1 VLAVAGLSSLAL
13 AQPVYDVL
21 RRAPEFFAIRDLY
34 LADLLVLLA
43 VVAVAPTLLLS
54 APAALFRLSR
64 PSWLRPAIAAP
75 IGLLS
80 AVIALQAVARLPAAA
95 AITAALFVGGGVVWA
110 YLRLRSVRTFALLLS
125 VAAIIVPAVLALDRE
140 VRRSMPDPGRTAS
153 ANLTDT
159 GARAPI
165 VLVVFDEWSLTS
177 ILDSEGQ
184 IDRKRL
190 PNLARLADQATWY
203 PNATAASD
211 ASELALPAMLTGS
224 RAAPELLPT
233 LSEHPVNLFTLLA
246 PSHDIYALEPVARLC
261 PPGSNLLAERRPG
274 FRQRFA
280 LLISDLSI
288 VWLSRTLPGG
298 WRARLPTVERTW
310 SGFGRDH
317 PAARRE
323 PRASEP
329 ARRALFNVMN
339 SDRAADFR
347 RLVASIG
354 SSSDR
359 PSLHFAHSLLPH
371 TPWEY
376 LPSGRTYH
384 SNRGRIEGLERQG
397 WTADPWPVLHAR
409 KRYLL
414 QVEFVDRLIGE
425 LTSRLK
431 SVGLFDASL
440 IAIAA
445 DHGISFRPGESHRS
459 PVPPSSSPDQL
470 LDVATVPL
478 VIKAPFQNKAHVEE
492 TPTSLVDLAPRLL
505 ELAGAEPD
513 KGRRPHPPV
522 MVTKYVGN
530 LEIPGD
536 RRSWRLKEA
545 LEQANLLGG
554 SSDVGTIGV
563 RPDLHG
569 LNTAGMTITLPGDIE
584 IRLEGADLWDN
595 VDLDHAELP
604 ARVAGV
610 LTGPESLPD
619 RTAAITVNG
628 VVAATVRPWR
638 DIDGATRLAALL
650 PERLLRPGF
659 NQIEVFLTANDASRR
674 LEWVRR
680 PAGFVYELTRSEQGP
695 GSALLKRPRSGLDA
709 DVVSIPI
716 LRRDDAQI
724 VGFLE
729 DGHRA
734 DAPLSG
740 WATDLSESGSTGLE
754 IVAFLG
760 GRQYWAGVT
769 NVERQSVANRYGQG
783 HLHSGFSRKAQ
794 PRSRGDAKADAAT
807 LKAIRR
813 EGLVAYAVSVS
824 GTASRL
830 RFYYAPLEGE
840 NDEEVLPVS
849 DGRRLPVRH
858 TGGRF
863 EGAVDVVSKPGKRTL
878 IEGWAADLERG
889 ERPRQIVVYRDG
901 EFLVALGANRQR
913 ADVAEHHRDPRLLRT
928 GFRAAVPDAPEPAA
942 FTGRHRVFALMLAG
956 TAVELPVLEA
966 AIASSHEPA
975 S

>member
-1 VLAVAGLSSLAL
+1 
-13 AQPVYDVL
+13 
-21 RRAPEFFAIRDLY
+21 
-34 LADLLVLLA
+34 
-43 VVAVAPTLLLS
+43 
-54 APAALFRLSR
+54 
-64 PSWLRPAIAAP
+64 
-75 IGLLS
+75 
-80 AVIALQAVARLPAAA
+80 
-95 AITAALFVGGGVVWA
+95 
-110 YLRLRSVRTFALLLS
+110 
-125 VAAIIVPAVLALDRE
+125 
-140 VRRSMPDPGRTAS
+140 
-153 ANLTDT
+153 
-159 GARAPI
+159 
-165 VLVVFDEWSLTS
+165 
-177 ILDSEGQ
+177 
-184 IDRKRL
+184 
-190 PNLARLADQATWY
+190 
-203 PNATAASD
+203 
-211 ASELALPAMLTGS
+211 MLTGS

-261 PPGSNLLAERRPG
+261 PPGSNLLTERRPG

-323 PRASEP
+323 PRANEP

-397 WTADPWPVLHAR
+397 WTPDPWPVLHAR

-431 SVGLFDASL
+431 SVGLFDESL

-445 DHGISFRPGESHRS
+445 DHGISYRPGESHRS

-513 KGRRPHPPV
+513 KADKGRRPHPPV

-530 LEIPGD
+530 LEIPVD

-554 SSDVGTIGV
+554 FSDVGTIGV

-569 LNTAGMTITLPGDIE
+569 LKTAGMTILPGDIE
-584 IRLEGADLWDN
+584 IRLERADLWDN

-610 LTGPESLPD
+610 LTGPKSLPD

-638 DIDGATRLAALL
+638 DIDGAPRLAALL

-659 NQIEVFLTANDASRR
+659 NQIKVFLTANDASRR
-674 LEWVRR
+674 LEWVER

-695 GSALLKRPRSGLDA
+695 DRALLKRPRSGLHA
-709 DVVSIPI
+709 NVVSIPI

-754 IVAFLG
+754 IVAFLE
-760 GRQYWAGVT
+760 GR
-769 NVERQSVANRYGQG
+769 
-783 HLHSGFSRKAQ
+783 
-794 PRSRGDAKADAAT
+794 
-807 LKAIRR
+807 
-813 EGLVAYAVSVS
+813 
-824 GTASRL
+824 
-830 RFYYAPLEGE
+830 
-840 NDEEVLPVS
+840 
-849 DGRRLPVRH
+849 
-858 TGGRF
+858 
-863 EGAVDVVSKPGKRTL
+863 
-878 IEGWAADLERG
+878 
-889 ERPRQIVVYRDG
+889 
-901 EFLVALGANRQR
+901 
-913 ADVAEHHRDPRLLRT
+913 RLLRT

-966 AIASSHEPA
+966 AIASSQEPA